1 MGSKKVNAYYNGGMT
16 SGDGNSFNS
25 PETMNSRKIIDGFAK
40 NNGLMGMGNGGG
52 MSDVT
57 DVKSYLIQEEN
68 NMKKNKQQCV
78 CGNSQNLDG
87 SCDGSHSLNK

>member
-1 MGSKKVNAYYNGGMT
+1 MYTKWV
-16 SGDGNSFNS
+16 
-25 PETMNSRKIIDGFAK
+25 
-40 NNGLMGMGNGGG
+40 
-52 MSDVT
+52 VHVV
-57 DVKSYLIQEEN
+57 VKSYLIKEEN